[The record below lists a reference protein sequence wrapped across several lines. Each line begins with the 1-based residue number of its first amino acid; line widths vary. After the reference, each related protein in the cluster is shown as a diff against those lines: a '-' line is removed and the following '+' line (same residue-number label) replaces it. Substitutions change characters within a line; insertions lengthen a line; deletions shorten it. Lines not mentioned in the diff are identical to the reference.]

1 MRAAVVCLIGVLS
14 GSAESKP
21 LADVTPPARIM
32 RCVPMGPDG
41 FRPIGTLEIFRSG
54 QSDLGL
60 FVVTSS
66 NGSATTAFVR
76 LSFPRDSRAPYLQAI
91 QATRATDIGFTFL
104 ARLGASQEATLRTG
118 QADLRFACD
127 SAPTLATR

>member
-1 MRAAVVCLIGVLS
+1 MRAVVVCLLGVLS

-21 LADVTPPARIM
+21 LADAEPTRIM
-32 RCVPMGPDG
+32 RCVPMGADG
-41 FRPIGTLEIFRSG
+41 FRPIGSLEIFRSG
-54 QSDLGL
+54 ESDLGL
-60 FVVTSS
+60 FVVTTS

-76 LSFPRDSRAPYLQAI
+76 LSFPRAHQAPYLQAV

-118 QADLRFACD
+118 RADLRFACD
-127 SAPTLATR
+127 SAPTLAIR